1 MGKKCLNCGKPLPKG
16 SSLDFCSKECMEKYR
31 EKRVETFTLTKTEKK
46 DECWL
51 GQSRR
56 KRAVEV
62 IIELAKQ
69 NLPMSF
75 KKFACLVSYKTGLSL
90 RKITDD
96 YLEVLLNAGV
106 LKENAGILTF
116 ADGEGENGQ

>member
-1 MGKKCLNCGKPLPKG
+1 MSKKCLNCGKPLPKG
-16 SSLDFCSKECMEKYR
+16 SDLDFCSKECLEQYR
-31 EKRVETFTLTKTEKK
+31 KRERAIQAKRTIK

-75 KKFACLVSYKTGLSL
+75 KEFACLVSYKTGLSL

-96 YLEVLLNAGV
+96 YLEVLLNVGV
-106 LKENAGILTF
+106 LKEKGGILSV
-116 ADGEGENGQ
+116 AEESEKSG

>member
-16 SSLDFCSKECMEKYR
+16 SDLDFCSKECLEQYKEKER
-31 EKRVETFTLTKTEKK
+31 AIK

-75 KKFACLVSYKTGLSL
+75 KEFACLVSYKTGLSL

-96 YLEVLLNAGV
+96 YLEVLLNVGV
-106 LKENAGILTF
+106 LKEKGGILSVV
-116 ADGEGENGQ
+116 EGE